1 MGITKKDRE
10 NRIDK
15 RIVNQK
21 SDMSDFT
28 KTEKDD
34 LDIWELHVKEREHIL
49 AQIAKAR
56 RTSRIRTWIE
66 LIFMLGFICYMLY
79 DIYIDGDLDTIF
91 KFLKT

>member
-1 MGITKKDRE
+1 MGVIKKDRE

-15 RIVNQK
+15 RIVDQK
-21 SDMSDFT
+21 SYKPDFT

-34 LDIWELHVKEREHIL
+34 IDTWELHLKEREHML
-49 AQIAKAR
+49 TKIAKYR
-56 RTSRIRTWIE
+56 RKNRIRDWIE